1 MAIIKWTI
9 FIFIICIIHIKLVKG
24 EINGQLLDEHQENM
38 DRETEVQHT
47 NSKEFPIVPAQN
59 SIQPPHPRRHSK
71 AKRRMKR
78 RFKCLSCDAPCHNA
92 TQHSHMCLNAMQ
104 CYKSRIRD
112 SFGEERV
119 NRGCIMSPEQIPLYC
134 NHNLGNNFGGPRKRN
149 TQTFINLECCT
160 GDYCNDGDFPEL
172 PPPADEV
179 THLNADSSNIL
190 KMSIAIF
197 GPFVII
203 SILAYVAIYFIR
215 RNHRK
220 RLEYSRTKQDPDSYL
235 VNDELLRVTSAGDS
249 TLREYL
255 QHSVTSGSG
264 SGMPLLIQRTL
275 AKQVTLVEC
284 IGRGKYGEVWRGHWH
299 GENIAVKIFFSR
311 DEESWKRETEIY
323 STVLLRHENILGFI
337 GSDMTSR
344 NSCTQLWLLTHYY
357 PHGSLFDHLN
367 RNALSHRDMILI
379 CLSIANGLVHLHT
392 EIFGTEGKPA
402 MAHRDLK
409 SKNILVK
416 PNGTCVIADFGL
428 AVMHSNVTGK
438 LDFGNN
444 PKVGTKRYM
453 APEVLDESIDMYNF
467 EALRRT
473 DIYALGLVIWEVCRR
488 TISCGIA
495 EEYKVPYYDV
505 VPSDPSFEDMRK
517 VVCVDNYRP
526 SIPNRWSS
534 DPLMAG
540 MSKLMKECWHQNP
553 NVRLPALRI
562 KKTISKL
569 ASADEKLR
577 LDYDE
582 VCV

>member
-1 MAIIKWTI
+1 MAIIIKWNI
-9 FIFIICIIHIKLVKG
+9 FIFIISIIHIKYVKG
-24 EINGQLLDEHQENM
+24 EINGRLLNVQENM

-47 NSKEFPIVPAQN
+47 NSKEFVPAQN
-59 SIQPPHPRRHSK
+59 SIQPPHP
-71 AKRRMKR
+71 

-92 TQHSHMCLNAMQ
+92 TQHAHMCQNAIQ
-104 CYKSRIRD
+104 CFKSRIRD

-119 NRGCIMSPEQIPLYC
+119 NRGCIMSPEQIPMYC
-134 NHNLGNNFGGPRKRN
+134 NHNLGSNLGGPRKRN

-172 PPPADEV
+172 PPPVDEV
-179 THLNADSSNIL
+179 TQLNADSSNIL
-190 KMSIAIF
+190 KMTFAIL

-264 SGMPLLIQRTL
+264 SGLPLLIQRTL

-438 LDFGNN
+438 LDLGNN

-534 DPLMAG
+534 DPLLAG

-562 KKTISKL
+562 KKSISKL